1 MASKFFFFAR
11 TVPGLL
17 TRPAVLGSGL
27 GFLGATAHLSR
38 SYSRVLNDA
47 AGLVQTAPAS
57 RVSFPH
63 QHETGLPGL
72 RPSPRFNYRYLT
84 LGSMTGAAAGFIV
97 GKFSKLLVALVVVGA
112 LTLQYLSSRGI
123 YIPGLSLAK
132 QSAIDWGRQQS
143 VREIVLLEDA
153 GFKASFL
160 AAFSVAALYA

>member
-1 MASKFFFFAR
+1 MASRYFFAR
-11 TVPGLL
+11 TIPGLFA
-17 TRPAVLGSGL
+17 RPVALGSGL
-27 GFLGATAHLSR
+27 GLLGATTLVGR
-38 SYSRVLNDA
+38 SYSRVLNDVV
-47 AGLVQTAPAS
+47 AGVATAPDS
-57 RVSFPH
+57 RLNLPH
-63 QHETGLPGL
+63 QHETVPRL

-123 YIPGLSLAK
+123 YVPGLGYAK
-132 QSAIDWGRQQS
+132 QSAVDWGRRQS
-143 VREIVLLEDA
+143 VREIILLEDA